1 MAKDRMKDLKNS
13 IPKSDA
19 SYQQL
24 PQVQNHNTLN
34 IVDDC
39 GIPLTSIDIDKEH
52 KVSEFLDRINSL
64 RERIDEIKV
73 LTRDVKKIYERM
85 RQPEP
90 DPELEKKLVG
100 KNAEI
105 KKLRDDIRTEL
116 QKLKQEYQFQNE
128 TQESAQWRI
137 RTVQILKKT
146 EEFYEIMN
154 QYYQEY
160 CKHRDKCEKAV
171 LRELRI
177 TGRRTTQSERDEIVV
192 KRMQGEDIIPVIVDK
207 EEIRQ
212 QAIFIEERY
221 HDIQR
226 LESTIVELHDMFVDF
241 TELISTQG
249 KMIDNIQQYVL
260 NSADHT
266 EKAVINIAKTTKIK
280 ESTSNKKIIVCIIVI
295 VVIIILI
302 LIFIAYHTTQ
312 KIILGR

>member
-116 QKLKQEYQFQNE
+116 QKFNGIVMNV
-128 TQESAQWRI
+128 SF
-137 RTVQILKKT
+137 IL
-146 EEFYEIMN
+146 FA
-154 QYYQEY
+154 
-160 CKHRDKCEKAV
+160 R
-171 LRELRI
+171 
-177 TGRRTTQSERDEIVV
+177 
-192 KRMQGEDIIPVIVDK
+192 
-207 EEIRQ
+207 
-212 QAIFIEERY
+212 
-221 HDIQR
+221 
-226 LESTIVELHDMFVDF
+226 
-241 TELISTQG
+241 
-249 KMIDNIQQYVL
+249 
-260 NSADHT
+260 
-266 EKAVINIAKTTKIK
+266 
-280 ESTSNKKIIVCIIVI
+280 
-295 VVIIILI
+295 
-302 LIFIAYHTTQ
+302 
-312 KIILGR
+312 